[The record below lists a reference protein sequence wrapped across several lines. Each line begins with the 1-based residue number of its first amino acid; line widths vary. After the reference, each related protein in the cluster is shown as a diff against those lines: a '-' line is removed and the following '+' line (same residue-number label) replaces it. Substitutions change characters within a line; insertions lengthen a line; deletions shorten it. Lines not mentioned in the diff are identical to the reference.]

1 MSRGMKKFLPFASL
15 KEQAV
20 FLFAM
25 QEAKKRVE
33 KPQISEDTASE
44 INRILV
50 EYHGESL
57 LIYYYANGYIK
68 SITATIK
75 KIDTINKTLH
85 LEALSIKFTNIL
97 NIEIKH

>member
-57 LIYYYANGYIK
+57 QIGRA
-68 SITATIK
+68 
-75 KIDTINKTLH
+75 H
-85 LEALSIKFTNIL
+85 V
-97 NIEIKH
+97 